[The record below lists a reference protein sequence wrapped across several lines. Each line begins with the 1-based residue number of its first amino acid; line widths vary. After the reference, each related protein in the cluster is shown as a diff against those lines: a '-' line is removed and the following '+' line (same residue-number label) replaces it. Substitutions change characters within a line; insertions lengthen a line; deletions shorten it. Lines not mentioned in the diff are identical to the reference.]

1 MYMLRYT
8 KHGILSLCA
17 LAVAVYAHTSC
28 PHFLVSS
35 PMVVNIEGRFINKK
49 LSRESMDVEWRHHP
63 EALDTFFVN
72 LPDREQIRYITS
84 GESRYMEIGKNKIT
98 RRLGTHHLKENLGE
112 TPLKL
117 DDMELLANGQF
128 ICKDNNDSN
137 VFSTAFSL
145 TWWTLVTDSLEN
157 PQKVVMRGANK
168 ETRIFNI
175 GQWKAFSGEMLP
187 TLVKVSGPN
196 YSGNIWVRSAY
207 PIQALK
213 ADPLQNKVSSKKRPI
228 PELFLKIPVKRK
240 REIPLILKLNQ
251 ELLGD

>member
-1 MYMLRYT
+1 MLRYT

-117 DDMELLANGQF
+117 VDSDDRFLRESTKSSHARSQQRNPHFQHRPMESLFGR
-128 ICKDNNDSN
+128 S
-137 VFSTAFSL
+137 STYTCESFRSKLQRKHLGTFSL
-145 TWWTLVTDSLEN
+145 PHPSTQGRPVTKQGIHKEAPDS
-157 PQKVVMRGANK
+157 R
-168 ETRIFNI
+168 T
-175 GQWKAFSGEMLP
+175 
-187 TLVKVSGPN
+187 
-196 YSGNIWVRSAY
+196 
-207 PIQALK
+207 
-213 ADPLQNKVSSKKRPI
+213 I
-228 PELFLKIPVKRK
+228 P
-240 REIPLILKLNQ
+240 
-251 ELLGD
+251 